1 MSGPRRVAAR
11 LLLAGLLSAPAV
23 AEQIAIESR
32 LQVEAGRA
40 SVVLVNKGDAEARD
54 LALSVE
60 LAGRRQAF
68 PPASLGP
75 GGRREHALDVPADVG
90 PPGTY
95 PLLLRLSWRDR
106 NGWPLSGVDVK
117 GLVVGQPSLP
127 DPGYD
132 VSAGPLDL
140 TGSARWRIDVVNLDG
155 RPRRLQARVLAPR
168 ELRVEP
174 ERFEVELGP
183 DGLTR
188 ILEVTD
194 AGALPGASYPVFV
207 VLEQPGSP
215 QVDVRGATALARVH
229 ASAPLGALRRPLL
242 GLGAACL
249 ALGLLWP
256 LARRRWPQRAEAW
269 AASFAAR
276 LGPGERAAG
285 VATLAIVYVVLG
297 VAFPPGALLSPTTP
311 TGGDTPAHNYLVT
324 HLAGSLR
331 EGTVISWAGGWW
343 AGFPM
348 FQFYFPLPYVVMAL
362 FSWALPQNVVFKVAS
377 MAGVWAL
384 PLALWLMARRAGH
397 GLQPAL
403 AAAAA
408 VPLLFVDTHSMW
420 GVNVRSTLAGMIAN
434 SWSFAL
440 FCVLL
445 GHAVA
450 DLEAGRPRRRTAL
463 LTAALCLSHFFT
475 TLVAAA
481 SLWLLLPAWGRGA
494 ARRLP
499 ALLLPQAAGFAL
511 AGFWLLPLVLK
522 TGWSV
527 EFGGDWDTPL
537 LGTLPG
543 YAPGLALGALAGLA
557 AAARGGRLEQLMALM
572 LAASLVLYQLG
583 GRLNASFPNVRF
595 WPFLFFALVM
605 LAALG
610 LARVLGRLGGGAWL
624 AVAAAAFAAAG
635 VARPDLDEGGWYRWN
650 MRGAEAMPA
659 ASHLDTIA
667 AAMRG
672 TPGRFVSEQGA
683 SGRRFGSDRVF
694 EALPATIGKPFL
706 AGGIVNSATGALFA
720 YTVQCEL
727 SQECAGFP
735 KLVSPPG
742 YDLASGLRHADL
754 FAVSHVVVHS
764 ATLKRDLAAAGG
776 WSRAAVADDYEVFA
790 RDGGPAPLVEVLP
803 AHPLVLRDGAW
814 KERAVE
820 WFAQPALLERPVI
833 LAAAGQLLP
842 AEAGPEIGLREFA
855 ALLVSARRDAAEP
868 LAWSLLGP
876 FPHAASLADPL
887 AWNPLGRDEASL
899 RPGADPVAGRGWRPA
914 LRDRAILLDALLNPA
929 LQVVAYAHVALH
941 AAAPAPAELW
951 IGVDDEARVFWN
963 GRDLGRVARRDARD
977 AARLPVSVSA
987 GRNDLLLKVS
997 QRGGAAMFA
1006 ARVTAPGGA
1015 PVAGLSP
1022 GAPLDGAALP
1032 APPASRPAR
1041 TGCRVEVQRF
1051 DDREVRFTTDCPGQP
1066 HLVKQSHFPNWRAEG
1081 ADGPFLTTPHFQVVY
1096 PRGREVTL
1104 RYGST
1109 AADHAGRALTLLAI
1123 AGLLVWARLLRRFE
1137 P

>member
-1 MSGPRRVAAR
+1 MRGPRRAAGR
-11 LLLAGLLSAPAV
+11 LLVAGCLCIPAA

-60 LAGRRQAF
+60 LAGREQAF
-68 PPASLGP
+68 PPAPLRP
-75 GGRREHALDVPADVG
+75 GERREHRLDVPADVA
-90 PPGTY
+90 PPGTH
-95 PLLLRLSWRDR
+95 PLLMRLSWRDR
-106 NGWPLSGVDVK
+106 NGWPLSGVNVQ
-117 GLVVGQPSLP
+117 GLVIGQPSLP

-132 VSAGPLDL
+132 VSAGPLEL
-140 TGSARWRIDVVNLDG
+140 TGSARWRIDVLNLDG
-155 RPRRLQARVLAPR
+155 RPRRLRARVLAPR

-183 DGLTR
+183 HGFTR
-188 ILEVTD
+188 TLEVTD

-207 VLEQPGSP
+207 LLEQTGGP
-215 QVDVRGATALARVH
+215 QMDVRGANALARVR

-242 GLGAACL
+242 VLGGACL

-256 LARRRWPQRAEAW
+256 LARRRWPQRTESW
-269 AASFAAR
+269 ATRFRAR
-276 LGPGERAAG
+276 FGPRERAASIA
-285 VATLAIVYVVLG
+285 VLAIVYLVLG
-297 VAFPPGALLSPTTP
+297 VAFPPAALLSPTTP
-311 TGGDTPAHNYLVT
+311 TGGDTPAHNYLVS
-324 HLAGSLR
+324 HLAESLR
-331 EGTVISWAGGWW
+331 AGTVISWAGGWW
-343 AGFPM
+343 TGFPM
-348 FQFYFPLPYVVMAL
+348 FQFYFPLPYAAMAL
-362 FSWALPQNVVFKVAS
+362 GSWLLPQNVVLKIGS

-384 PLALWLMARRAGH
+384 PVALWLMARRAGH

-440 FCVLL
+440 FCALL
-445 GHAVA
+445 GHAVE

-494 ARRLP
+494 PRRLP
-499 ALLLPQAAGFAL
+499 ALLLPQVAGFAL

-522 TGWSV
+522 TAWSV

-543 YAPGLALGALAGLA
+543 YAPWLALGAVCGLV
-557 AAARGGRLEQLMALM
+557 AAARGARLEQLMALM
-572 LAASLVLYQLG
+572 LGASLVLYQVG

-610 LARVLGRLGGGAWL
+610 LARVLGRIGGGAWL

-659 ASHLDTIA
+659 AAQLETLA

-694 EALPATIGKPFL
+694 EALPATIGKAL
-706 AGGIVNSATGALFA
+706 IAGGIVNSATGALFA
-720 YTVQCEL
+720 YTVQCEF

-742 YDLASGLRHADL
+742 YDLASGLRHAEL
-754 FAVSHVVVHS
+754 FSVSHVVAHS
-764 ATLKRDLAAAGG
+764 AALKRDLAATAG
-776 WSRAAVADDYEVFA
+776 WSRAAVAEDYELFA

-803 AHPLVLRDGAW
+803 AQPLVLRDAAW

-833 LAAAGQLLP
+833 FAAAGQAVP

-855 ALLVSARRDAAEP
+855 ALLAAARRDRTEP

-899 RPGADPVAGRGWRPA
+899 RPGPEPVAGRGWRPA

-941 AAAPAPAELW
+941 AAAPGPAELW

-963 GRDLGRVARRDARD
+963 GRELGRVTRRDPHD
-977 AARLPVSVSA
+977 AARLPVSLEA

-1015 PVAGLSP
+1015 PLAGLAP
-1022 GAPLDGAALP
+1022 GAPLGGAPLP

-1041 TGCRVEVQRF
+1041 AGCHVEVQRF
-1051 DDREVRFTTDCPGQP
+1051 DDHEVRFTTDCPGQP
-1066 HLVKQSHFPNWRAEG
+1066 HLVKQSQFPNWRAEG
-1081 ADGPFLTTPHFQVVY
+1081 ADGPFLVTPHFQLVY
-1096 PRGREVTL
+1096 PHGREVAL

-1109 AADHAGRALTLLAI
+1109 AGDHAGRALSLLAL
-1123 AGLLVWARLLRRFE
+1123 AGLLAWPRLARRFE